1 MMRVLLLSVVL
12 SLSACA
18 STYQSRIEAKLVAMG
33 LSHSK
38 ARCMAE
44 RLVDRLSEDQL
55 RSLGRLAALQHRD
68 VGKMSIEELIRRS
81 AALGDPKIVAV
92 VTRAGL
98 GCAIRG

>member
-1 MMRVLLLSVVL
+1 MRIL
-12 SLSACA
+12 SLSLVLALAGCA
-18 STYQSRIEAKLVAMG
+18 ATYQSRIEAKLVAMG

-55 RSLGRLAALQHRD
+55 RSLGRLARLQDRN
-68 VGKMSIEELIRRS
+68 VRKMSVEELIGRA
-81 AALGDPKIVAV
+81 AALGDPEIVAV
-92 VTRAGL
+92 VTRAGV